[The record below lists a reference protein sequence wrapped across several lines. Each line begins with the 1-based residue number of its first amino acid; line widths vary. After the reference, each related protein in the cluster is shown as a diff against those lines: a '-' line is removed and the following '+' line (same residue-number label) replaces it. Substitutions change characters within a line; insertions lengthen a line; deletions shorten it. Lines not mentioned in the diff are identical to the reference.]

1 MNPNETQ
8 ELMDTIKYIRDNFDM
23 TVLLIEH
30 DMRLCGRNM
39 RKTDRAQLRSGACQ
53 RRNLRRSFK
62 PRSNHRIFRRI
73 GGENHG
79 NA

>member
-1 MNPNETQ
+1 
-8 ELMDTIKYIRDNFDM
+8 MDTIKYIRDNFDM

-30 DMRLCGRNM
+30 DMRLVGGICERLTVLNFGQEL
-39 RKTDRAQLRSGACQ
+39 ASGAT
-53 RRNLRRSFK
+53 SDVPFK

-73 GGENHG
+73 GGGENHG